1 MSKIT
6 MIDNAESALAKI
18 CEGNPGAINAC
29 CCIIK
34 EGAKVYPYVDGW
46 EYIILLDKLEIYG
59 SDIYVLW
66 NDICQRGTRKM
77 IAALRIAKIDPAK
90 ADVLKDA
97 CHRQDYSGRKL
108 LQEDDIYKKIIE

>member
-77 IAALRIAKIDPAK
+77 TAALRIAKIDPAK

>member
-1 MSKIT
+1 

-34 EGAKVYPYVDGW
+34 ESAKVYPYVDGW

-77 IAALRIAKIDPAK
+77 IAALRIAKNNRMGHMWKPRTSRSWRDGPLGPRSFA
-90 ADVLKDA
+90 AT
-97 CHRQDYSGRKL
+97 
-108 LQEDDIYKKIIE
+108 

>member
-1 MSKIT
+1 MARIT
-6 MIDNAESALAKI
+6 ILDDAKSALVKI

-29 CCIIK
+29 CCMIK
-34 EGAKVYPYVDGW
+34 EGASVYPYVDGW
-46 EYIILLDKLEIYG
+46 KYIILLDTLEIYG

-66 NDICQRGTRKM
+66 SDICQRDTQKM
-77 IAALRIAKIDPAK
+77 IAALRVAKIDAYK

-108 LQEDDIYKKIIE
+108 LQEDDIYKNIIV

>member
-1 MSKIT
+1 

-66 NDICQRGTRKM
+66 NDICQRRHTEDDSC
-77 IAALRIAKIDPAK
+77 IEIAKN
-90 ADVLKDA
+90 
-97 CHRQDYSGRKL
+97 RSGKSRCSQRRL
-108 LQEDDIYKKIIE
+108 SSARLFWTQIIARR